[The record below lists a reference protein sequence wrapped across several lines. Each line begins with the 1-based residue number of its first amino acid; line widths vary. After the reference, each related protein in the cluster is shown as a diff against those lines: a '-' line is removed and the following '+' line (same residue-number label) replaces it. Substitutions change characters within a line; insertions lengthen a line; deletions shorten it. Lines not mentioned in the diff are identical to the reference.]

1 MTTVENAAE
10 PDSQVD
16 GPVNVRAI
24 LWTLG
29 ITAGVALSV
38 QLSLLF
44 IATYGPNGRW
54 AAAWA
59 PLVAIA
65 LTVVPLVTFGGF
77 YIASRRA
84 RVAIMASFLLTFLT
98 MLPLALTLP
107 KLGLGAPTGLSKT
120 LVDQF
125 SSVVG
130 TLIIFYFGSET
141 IITGAK
147 LVTTSQ
153 KPEAAAQLARADR
166 DLPAAA
172 PPPQPPPD
180 PTPANRST
188 PDQHAPE
195 QGTSADDAA
204 DSAARS
210 VPSQA
215 NGRHSNGRTGD
226 PARPAQPH

>member
-1 MTTVENAAE
+1 MTAVENAPE
-10 PDSQVD
+10 SDSQVD

-180 PTPANRST
+180 P
-188 PDQHAPE
+188 PDQHAPDR
-195 QGTSADDAA
+195 GTSADDAA
-204 DSAARS
+204 DPIAPS

-215 NGRHSNGRTGD
+215 NGRHSNGRSGD
-226 PARPAQPH
+226 PARPTQPH